1 MFRAIYRRVEEGS
14 FLGMGSVG
22 AGGKRSLGVSLREGS
37 LVEAK
42 GHYG

>member
-1 MFRAIYRRVEEGS
+1 
-14 FLGMGSVG
+14 VG